1 MSILRAVP
9 LFAVMW
15 VVYNLVVLTGAEGVL
30 QGTLF
35 TIPLISGAAW
45 AVSVGDLLII
55 LGLLTLFVEI
65 FKSTRTTA
73 SSIMDHSLSMVVF
86 IAFLVQFI
94 TVAAAGNS
102 VFFILGLMALLDVV
116 AGFTVTIMGAR
127 RDFAVG
133 DEPRI

>member
-15 VVYNLVVLTGAEGVL
+15 VVYNLVALTGAEGVL

-45 AVSVGDLLII
+45 TVSVGDLLII

-73 SSIMDHSLSMVVF
+73 TSIMDHSLSMVVF